1 MRANCC
7 AWKYT
12 PVEIHCLR
20 ITFGIRMVRF
30 FAHFYLLVAR
40 NKYASNMAAYAQL
53 NGITAPHVYLVIR
66 QCSFVFSVKKW
77 EKTARLDRSTVITD
91 FGLGRRVFMTWTVS
105 KIACMVSKLFFKCRY
120 ILSGSGATCRDDTL
134 DLLRLNL
141 VWKTVWTRW
150 NTIEQLSWRTRTKR
164 CVWLFSLQQTT
175 VGCFTKFA

>member
-1 MRANCC
+1 MTDNRASKTTQIWYLVWFRITKKLLIHGGQFCLKQSPRMRANCC

-66 QCSFVFSVKKW
+66 QCSFVFSVKKMR
-77 EKTARLDRSTVITD
+77 KNSATGSINSHNGFRFRS
-91 FGLGRRVFMTWTVS
+91 
-105 KIACMVSKLFFKCRY
+105 
-120 ILSGSGATCRDDTL
+120 
-134 DLLRLNL
+134 
-141 VWKTVWTRW
+141 
-150 NTIEQLSWRTRTKR
+150 
-164 CVWLFSLQQTT
+164 
-175 VGCFTKFA
+175 